1 MWVLKIIGIIFIVSA
16 GFFTGFSKSN
26 SVLNRHKKMLLFCD
40 GLSNLYEYVEQENS
54 ELETAFK
61 NSFFKCDFL
70 SFKNGDILCSDGDLT
85 ADDRQIIKDFL
96 QELGRSSKKYDC
108 GRIKSFEKIMRE
120 RLLKSETDTKQ
131 KSKIYI
137 AFSLCM
143 SFTLA
148 ILLI

>member
-1 MWVLKIIGIIFIVSA
+1 MWAFKIIGIIFIVSA
-16 GFFTGFSKSN
+16 GFFTGFSKS
-26 SVLNRHKKMLLFCD
+26 SSILNRHKKMLLFCD
-40 GLSNLYEYVEQENS
+40 GLNSLYEYIERQNS

-61 NSFFKCDFL
+61 NSFFKCEFL
-70 SFKNGDILCSDGDLT
+70 NFKNGDIICRDGDLT
-85 ADDRQIIKDFL
+85 ADDKKMIKEFL
-96 QELGRSSKKYDC
+96 QELGRSSKKFDC
-108 GRIKSFEKIMRE
+108 GKIKSFEKIMRE